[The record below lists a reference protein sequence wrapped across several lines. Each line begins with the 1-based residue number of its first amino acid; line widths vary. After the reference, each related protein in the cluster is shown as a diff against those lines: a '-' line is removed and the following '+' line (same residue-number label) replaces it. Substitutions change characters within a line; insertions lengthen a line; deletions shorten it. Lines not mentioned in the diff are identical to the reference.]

1 MISVEQ
7 VRALEERVEKAVGY
21 ISALKTENVALR
33 HELEEAKSESV
44 QAQARIAGLESAAE
58 AFRRDQVSIEEGII
72 HALRKLDAFED
83 LVLKVGQ
90 PQGRPEGEP
99 GSPAAAVPKA
109 AMEALAPA
117 AKSPKNPPK
126 IADELS
132 IEELEAA
139 TAPTPPAPAPAPP
152 VQVAAPPA
160 PPAPPAAPAMATLT
174 VAEEPSQAPA
184 LEGEL
189 DIF

>member
-7 VRALEERVEKAVGY
+7 VHALEERVEKAVGY
-21 ISALKTENVALR
+21 ISALKTENAAIR
-33 HELEEAKSESV
+33 RELEEAKAEV
-44 QAQARIAGLESAAE
+44 VKAQVRATELESAAE

-90 PQGRPEGEP
+90 VAGRSGAETV
-99 GSPAAAVPKA
+99 SPATAGARA
-109 AMEALAPA
+109 AMEARPPVAPAIKAEAPVQAKPSSPVEAPA
-117 AKSPKNPPK
+117 AAEATKT
-126 IADELS
+126 ADELS
-132 IEELEAA
+132 LEELEAA
-139 TAPTPPAPAPAPP
+139 TAPVP
-152 VQVAAPPA
+152 
-160 PPAPPAAPAMATLT
+160 
-174 VAEEPSQAPA
+174 VAEEPVQAPA

>member
-7 VRALEERVEKAVGY
+7 VRALEDRVEKAVGY
-21 ISALKTENVALR
+21 ISALKTQNAALGR
-33 HELEEAKSESV
+33 ELEEAKAESV
-44 QAQARIAGLESAAE
+44 RAQARIAELESAAE

-90 PQGRPEGEP
+90 PQGRPEGES

-117 AKSPKNPPK
+117 AKSPKGPPK
-126 IADELS
+126 VADELS
-132 IEELEAA
+132 LEELEAA
-139 TAPTPPAPAPAPP
+139 TAPTPPAALATPP
-152 VQVAAPPA
+152 EPIPPA
-160 PPAPPAAPAMATLT
+160 LSAQAAVPAH
-174 VAEEPSQAPA
+174 VDEPSQAPA

>member
-7 VRALEERVEKAVGY
+7 VHALEERVEKAVGY
-21 ISALKTENVALR
+21 ISALKTENAAIR
-33 HELEEAKSESV
+33 RELEEAKAEV
-44 QAQARIAGLESAAE
+44 VKAQIRATELESAAE

-90 PQGRPEGEP
+90 VAGRSGAETVI
-99 GSPAAAVPKA
+99 PAAAGARA
-109 AMEALAPA
+109 AMEARPPVAPA
-117 AKSPKNPPK
+117 IKSEAPVQARQPSPVEAAPVAAEATKT
-126 IADELS
+126 ADELS
-132 IEELEAA
+132 LEELEAA
-139 TAPTPPAPAPAPP
+139 TAPVP
-152 VQVAAPPA
+152 
-160 PPAPPAAPAMATLT
+160 
-174 VAEEPSQAPA
+174 VAEEPVQAPS